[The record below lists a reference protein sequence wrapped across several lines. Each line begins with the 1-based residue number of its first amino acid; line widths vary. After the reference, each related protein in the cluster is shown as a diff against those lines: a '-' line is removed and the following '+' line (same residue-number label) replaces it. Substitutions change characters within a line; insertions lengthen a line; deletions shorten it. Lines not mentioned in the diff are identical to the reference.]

1 MEKLYSN
8 KTAFL
13 TLFIAL
19 GLIGSLIIT
28 NNDSLIS
35 FLSIQQATHNAN
47 HFEEGS
53 EHSANI
59 IVSGDDREVF
69 PREKPISFQI
79 KNYFSTPASVN
90 YSFLLTDELGN
101 EIDVEPTSIINTIE
115 PNGSK
120 EYSLPVPL
128 DIEEGL
134 YSFQITAVSHANGQF
149 ADSGINL
156 NFAILNNNIYML
168 TDEAWLKYSLSNV
181 AVFNSNGSINQTGEK
196 K

>member
-19 GLIGSLIIT
+19 GLIGSLIIN

-35 FLSIQQATHNAN
+35 FLPIQQVTHTN

-59 IVSGDDREVF
+59 IVSGDDRQVF
-69 PREKPISFQI
+69 PREKPILFQI
-79 KNYFSTPASVN
+79 KNYFSTPASVS

-101 EIDVEPTSIINTIE
+101 EVDVEPTSIINTIE
-115 PNGSK
+115 SNGSK

-134 YSFQITAVSHANGQF
+134 YSFQITAVSHSNGQF
-149 ADSGINL
+149 VDSGINL
-156 NFAILNNNIYML
+156 NFAILNNSIYML
-168 TDEAWLKYSLSNV
+168 TDEA
-181 AVFNSNGSINQTGEK
+181 G
-196 K
+196 